1 MKALILFIALFGLS
15 TFHLFAQV
23 EIRLNA
29 GPNLTLISDFESD
42 LIITEG
48 QSIPGFY
55 HPLNFTE
62 SIKNIHTKYNTK
74 PKIGLSANID
84 LRWELKNEWF
94 YIVNLGI
101 NQVNFDYNITVD
113 SIYDSN
119 TQTFQTV
126 NYDLDKLD
134 KNHGDSY
141 YTFVSF
147 SPIGIGKRI
156 YEQKITLIGSIGIS
170 GLFNS
175 KYNYFLIDNENPEK
189 LYYKDIDGINKYI
202 IDMHLR
208 IEYAIFKNTNV
219 FVSYKK
225 FYNSELDIKYNTLF
239 HETIPIK
246 PHQIQLG
253 LSYLVFKK

>member
-1 MKALILFIALFGLS
+1 MKALILFIALFCLS
-15 TFHLFAQV
+15 TFHSFAQV

-42 LIITEG
+42 LTITEG
-48 QSIPGFY
+48 FVIPDFYDPSNAQSVEG
-55 HPLNFTE
+55 
-62 SIKNIHTKYNTK
+62 IHTKYNTR
-74 PKIGLSANID
+74 PKIGLSANIE
-84 LRWELKNEWF
+84 LRWELKKEWF
-94 YIVNLGI
+94 YTVNLGI
-101 NQVNFDYNITVD
+101 NQINFDYNITVD
-113 SIYDSN
+113 SIYDFNS
-119 TQTFQTV
+119 QTFQTV
-126 NYDLDKLD
+126 NYDLDKVD

-141 YTFVSF
+141 YTFASF

-175 KYNYFLIDNENPEK
+175 KYSNFLIDNENPEK
-189 LYYKDIDGINKYI
+189 VYYKDIDGINKYL
-202 IDMHLR
+202 IDLHLR
-208 IEYAIFKNTNV
+208 IEYTVFKNTNV

-225 FYNSELDIKYNTLF
+225 FFNSELNINYSIV

-253 LSYLVFKK
+253 LSYLLFKK

>member
-1 MKALILFIALFGLS
+1 MKHLILFIALFCLS
-15 TFHLFAQV
+15 TFHSFAQV

-48 QSIPGFY
+48 FAIPDFYVPSNSQSLVGIET
-55 HPLNFTE
+55 N
-62 SIKNIHTKYNTK
+62 YNMK

-84 LRWELKNEWF
+84 LRFELKNEWF
-94 YIVNLGI
+94 YTVNLGI
-101 NQVNFDYNITVD
+101 NQINFDYNITVD

-126 NYDLDKLD
+126 NYDLDKVD

-156 YEQKITLIGSIGIS
+156 YEQKITLIGSIGINS
-170 GLFNS
+170 LFNS

-189 LYYKDIDGINKYI
+189 VYYKDIDGINKYI

-208 IEYAIFKNTNV
+208 IEYTVFKNTNV

-253 LSYLVFKK
+253 LSYVLFKN